1 MAGGGRRWPSATGII
16 TAGMMVLPV
25 DRQRASREPIRRV
38 NTSVGIRR
46 AGLDEVEFGG
56 RGWTKPKA
64 AGAKRWLNLVVAARG
79 LPNRARG
86 SEAPRS
92 FR

>member
-1 MAGGGRRWPSATGII
+1 MAGGGRRWTSAGHSI
-16 TAGMMVLPV
+16 TAGVMVLPV

-56 RGWTKPKA
+56 GQA
-64 AGAKRWLNLVVAARG
+64 LA
-79 LPNRARG
+79 
-86 SEAPRS
+86 
-92 FR
+92 

>member
-1 MAGGGRRWPSATGII
+1 MAGGGRRWTSATGII

-38 NTSVGIRR
+38 NASVGIRQS
-46 AGLDEVEFGG
+46 GLDEVE
-56 RGWTKPKA
+56 KA
-64 AGAKRWLNLVVAARG
+64 AGAKLWLNLVVAARG